1 MEIEDILEEVKNT
14 EIPDE
19 QLEKLRNILESQKDL
34 VTSNNLLGI
43 NYSL

>member
-14 EIPDE
+14 EITDE
-19 QLEKLRNILESQKDL
+19 QLKKLRNTLESQKDL
-34 VTSNNLLGI
+34 VVSNILLNI